1 LKITHL
7 KKCNFV
13 GEIDKEIV
21 GGLKFE
27 YLVIFLCICAQE
39 LDLPILKVAA
49 PEIVSGVSGESEQKL
64 RDLFE
69 QAVVSQLMTLKF
81 LL

>member
-1 LKITHL
+1 MLL
-7 KKCNFV
+7 
-13 GEIDKEIV
+13 
-21 GGLKFE
+21 
-27 YLVIFLCICAQE
+27 LVCAQE

-69 QAVVSQLMTLKF
+69 QAVVSQLKANVRFSDVTSF
-81 LL
+81 L